1 MATKRVP
8 VLDKFEWQKSVK
20 DKDLSTPPTSPSVG
34 DRYIVASSATGD
46 WSGHDDEIAQWNGSS
61 WDFTEPLE
69 GMFVFVEDEDKLYY
83 YITSWEEFTPGAGDM
98 LKSTYDTDDDGIVD
112 KAESVDDGTN
122 SATAAQ
128 ISSAVSKAHDQN
140 TDQYLDYGGVN
151 ELSASEI
158 KSKLVNFNKFSPYNL
173 AINSIFEYW
182 DGGVPEGWT
191 LYAGSVFQE
200 STDKLFGN
208 YSVKVG
214 PNPSDVSSIK
224 LEITDTGILQY
235 LRGNPVSIGVWAKGA
250 SAQLRL
256 KDNIQGSLGS
266 ASGASA
272 TDWTFLSI
280 ENKSIHSNATSITV
294 YLDSTGVN
302 NYALFDGLVFIAGEK
317 IIAFIPRYEDD
328 IEKNTLARHTQ
339 NTDYII
345 RDSDGNTSIDTSSSD
360 NIIFTNNGSETARIT
375 SDGKVGIG
383 TNNPSELL
391 HISGGVAIYD
401 PDRTIDDLHHLVDKQ
416 YVDKAV
422 TSLGARY
429 YMLNTDSG
437 ISDYKLCSLTPSAGS
452 EQSISVSDL
461 TDGQYIAG
469 WISPNTDEPDKLIT
483 GVFNW
488 RIYAAKT
495 SGSGS
500 KTLRLYWKLVERKS
514 DNSETVIGTSV
525 VSNEIVT
532 GKNMYII
539 PLTLSSDHDIASD
552 SYVVGK
558 LYANVSGNGTAPSV
572 TLYFEGDS
580 DSHWQIPVNLEIFDN
595 RYVSLT
601 EDQTISGTKTFS
613 TVPVLGSLNGIIKAS
628 SGNLSGNAAI
638 NDLTDVNISSPAD
651 GEVLTYNSTSGKWE
665 NQAGGISSKIQDSDS
680 DTLIDTEETADKDE
694 IVGKVA
700 GVEALRIYNSGIID
714 FPKQS
719 ACGVYLLTDQN
730 ITADTLTK
738 LQLDTKSYD
747 IQNEFD
753 SSTNYRFTAT
763 KDGIYSIKAIAQY
776 LVSDDG
782 DNINLYAYKNGAIIG
797 RSQKRASTIASQ
809 SVLLTLDVEVDA
821 NDYIEIYVFNK
832 EHNDT
837 IRGGSFYTHLEIA
850 KIA

>member
-1 MATKRVP
+1 MSIKRVP

-46 WSGHDDEIAQWNGSS
+46 WSGHDNEIAQWNGSS

-83 YITSWEEFTPGAGDM
+83 YITSWEEFTSGSGDM

-122 SATAAQ
+122 SATAAD

-235 LRGNPVSIGVWAKGA
+235 LRGNPVSIGVWAKGV

-360 NIIFTNNGSETARIT
+360 NIIFTNNGSEVARIT

-416 YVDKAV
+416 YVDEAV

-429 YMLNTDSG
+429 YMLDTDSG

-452 EQSISVSDL
+452 EQSVSVSDL
-461 TDGQYIAG
+461 TDDQYIAG

-488 RIYAAKT
+488 RIYAEKT

-500 KTLRLYWKLVERKS
+500 KTLRLYWKLIERKS

-539 PLTLSSDHDIASD
+539 PLTLSSDYDIASD

-558 LYANVSGNGTAPSV
+558 LYADVSGNGSDPSV

-628 SGNLSGNAAI
+628 SGNLSGNAVI
-638 NDLTDVNISSPAD
+638 DDLNDVNISSPSD

-665 NQAGGISSKIQDSDS
+665 NQAGGTSSKIQDSDS

-700 GVEALRIYNSGIID
+700 GVEALRIYTSGIVD

-719 ACGVYLLTDQN
+719 ACRVTMSSDQN
-730 ITADTLTK
+730 ISKDTITK
-738 LQLDTKSYD
+738 LQLDTETYD
-747 IQNEFD
+747 TQNEFD
-753 SSTNYRFTAT
+753 STTNYRYTAT
-763 KDGIYSIKAIAQY
+763 KDGIYVGVASAQFQVTADHDR
-776 LVSDDG
+776 LQVF
-782 DNINLYAYKNGAIIG
+782 LRKNGANIDG
-797 RSQKRASTIASQ
+797 RVYNSSGSSGTTVKVPFA
-809 SVLLTLDVEVDA
+809 VPLDA
-821 NDYIEIYVFNK
+821 NDYLEVYVRNRD
-832 EHNDT
+832 NSDT
-837 IRGGSFYTHLEIA
+837 IGITSYYTYFEIV
-850 KIA
+850 KVT